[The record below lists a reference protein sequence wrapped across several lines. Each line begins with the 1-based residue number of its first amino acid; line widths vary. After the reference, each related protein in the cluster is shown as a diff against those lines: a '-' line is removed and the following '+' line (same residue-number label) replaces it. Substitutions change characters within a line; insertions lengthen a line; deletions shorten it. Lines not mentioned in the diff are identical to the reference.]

1 MDNPPAT
8 SGIKGIVLVVTTAGG
23 FLTPWMVSSLN
34 IALPT
39 MGREFSMS
47 AVALGWLSTVYI
59 LAAAALL
66 VPFAK
71 ISDIVG
77 RRRIYVWG
85 ALLYCVASLL
95 CAVAPNEAWLL
106 AFRAAQG
113 CGAALMFG
121 TGVAIVSAVF
131 PPGERGR
138 ALGINVAA
146 TYLGLSV
153 GPVVGGVMTER
164 LGWRSVF
171 IVAAVL
177 AAVVAVLMAFFV
189 KAEWKV
195 PGARGRFD
203 LVGSVVYIISLI
215 GLTWGLSE
223 LPSLLGAL
231 LLAGGLLAFL
241 LFIWWESKTT
251 SPLLDLWL
259 FRSNRVFALSNLAA
273 LINYSATFA
282 VGFLLSLYLQYIRGY
297 SAETAGLILIAQ
309 PVLMALFSPWA
320 GRLSDR
326 VEPRLVASTGM
337 MLAVVGLALL
347 IFLGP
352 DTSIVFLLLVLAL
365 LGLGF
370 ALFSSPNTNT
380 IMSSVQPQHY
390 GLASATL
397 ATMRTTGQMVSM
409 ALAMLVFAVVVG
421 RVEITPEHYGA
432 FLHAVRLAFG
442 IATAMCVV
450 GTFASLA
457 RGNLRS

>member
-8 SGIKGIVLVVTTAGG
+8 SAKKGIVLVVTTAGG

-59 LAAAALL
+59 LASAALL

-71 ISDIVG
+71 IGDIIG

-85 ALLYCVASLL
+85 ALLYCASSLL

-106 AFRAAQG
+106 AFRAVQG
-113 CGAALMFG
+113 SGAALMFG
-121 TGVAIVSAVF
+121 TGVAIVSTVF

-153 GPVVGGVMTER
+153 GPVLGGIMTER

-171 IVAAVL
+171 VVAAAL
-177 AAVVAVLMAFFV
+177 AAVVAVLMALFV

-203 LVGSVVYIISLI
+203 WVGSVVYIISLV

-223 LPSLLGAL
+223 LPSFLGAL
-231 LLAGGLLAFL
+231 LLAGGVVAFL
-241 LFIWWESKTT
+241 LFIWWESKNAN
-251 SPLLDLWL
+251 PLLDLWL
-259 FRSNRVFALSNLAA
+259 FRNNRVFALSNLAA

-297 SAETAGLILIAQ
+297 SAQTAGLILIAQ

-337 MLAVVGLALL
+337 ALAVVGLALL

-352 DTSIVFLLLVLAL
+352 DTSIVYLLLVLAL

-409 ALAMLVFAVVVG
+409 ALAMLVFAVVIG
-421 RVEITPEHYGA
+421 RVEITPEHYSA
-432 FLHAVRLAFG
+432 FQHAVRVAFG
-442 IATAMCVV
+442 IATGMCVA

>member
-1 MDNPPAT
+1 MEKPPAT

-47 AVALGWLSTVYI
+47 AVALGWLSTIYI
-59 LAAAALL
+59 LASAALL

-71 ISDIVG
+71 IGDIVG

-85 ALLYCVASLL
+85 AILYCVGSVL
-95 CAVAPNEAWLL
+95 CAVAPDEAWLL

-113 CGAALMFG
+113 SGAALMFG

-131 PPGERGR
+131 PPGVGR
-138 ALGINVAA
+138 ALGINWP
-146 TYLGLSV
+146 TYWAVV
-153 GPVVGGVMTER
+153 GPVLGGIMTER

-177 AAVVAVLMAFFV
+177 AAVVAALMAFFV
-189 KAEWKV
+189 KADWKV
-195 PGARGRFD
+195 PGVRGRFD
-203 LVGSVVYIISLI
+203 LVGSIVYVTSLV

-231 LLAGGLLAFL
+231 LLAGGLVAFL
-241 LFIWWESKTT
+241 LFIWWESKNAN
-251 SPLLDLWL
+251 PLLDLWL
-259 FRSNRVFALSNLAA
+259 FRRNRVFAFSNLAA

-309 PVLMALFSPWA
+309 PVLMALVSPWA

-337 MLAVVGLALL
+337 ALAVVGLAFL

-352 DTSIVFLLLVLAL
+352 DTSIVFLLFVLAL

-390 GLASATL
+390 GLASSQACSPMIRL
-397 ATMRTTGQMVSM
+397 RVR
-409 ALAMLVFAVVVG
+409 AL
-421 RVEITPEHYGA
+421 
-432 FLHAVRLAFG
+432 
-442 IATAMCVV
+442 
-450 GTFASLA
+450 
-457 RGNLRS
+457 LRA